1 MSGATLL
8 LSCILALGQVPSL
21 TAAAT
26 LRRVLALRPL
36 TAAVCIGLSWQLSA
50 PPDAL
55 AREGPAP
62 KMEFF
67 GTAEEPSGAAGVYD
81 ESDRSM
87 LLEKAA
93 RCRRQWGKLSS
104 RLDAELRRG
113 RPQEARGLL
122 AAYMGQLKVDM
133 RLLSRAASGGDVL
146 VRGAVGISGR
156 SEAKFDYNSGQFELR
171 PIAAQAEEIVSGV
184 NDLYFNE
191 LEHGADEALARLQN
205 LNSLFDEWQSAVM
218 TALQ

>member
-1 MSGATLL
+1 M
-8 LSCILALGQVPSL
+8 
-21 TAAAT
+21 
-26 LRRVLALRPL
+26 
-36 TAAVCIGLSWQLSA
+36 GLSWQMTA
-50 PPDAL
+50 TVGAL

-67 GTAEEPSGAAGVYD
+67 RATEEPSGSAGVYD
-81 ESDRSM
+81 ESDRTM

-93 RCRRQWGKLSS
+93 RCQRQWGTLNS

-122 AAYMGQLKVDM
+122 AAYMGQLKADM

-146 VRGAVGISGR
+146 VRGEVGISGR
-156 SEAKFDYNSGQFELR
+156 AEARFDYNSGQFELR
-171 PIAAQAEEIVSGV
+171 PIAAQAEAVVSGV
-184 NDLYFNE
+184 NDLYFNG
-191 LEHGADEALARLQN
+191 LERGADEAIAELQS
-205 LNSLFDEWQSAVM
+205 LNSLFGKWQSAVT